1 MEQFHEIVRILGQI
15 RQHGM
20 NMDDSIAI
28 ASIIDRFPP
37 SWKKVHRALM
47 QRKEELTMEQLGSH
61 LYVEEG
67 IRQKES
73 KNKGGARFKKN
84 GKGKVMASIRCWVC
98 NGPHLKKD
106 CDVWKIRKA
115 QMEGKSSGDLGQSED
130 SWWVDTGATRHVCK
144 DINLYKVYKSLEDG
158 PSLKKNSSI
167 VLIIAFVLEFYVHSK
182 LVTKESYL
190 LESEDGNQNPSE
202 QPWEASISAL
212 QQQLNQQAIFTHH
225 STQALQRS
233 MHQLQ
238 QTIDSMRTSPPSMP
252 TQQDMLDPPHIGHH
266 TTLSD
271 SNNRS
276 THLKFDPPKFS
287 GTDPDGWIFR
297 AQEYFEWALLKTV
310 NIMLSTQALQRS
322 MHQLQQT
329 IDSMRTSPPSMP
341 TQQDMLDPP
350 HIGHHTTLSDSNNRS
365 THLKFDPPKFSGTDP
380 DGWIFRAQEYFEYNN
395 VSSEQRLRVTS
406 LLMEGEASD
415 WFRWMKNN
423 HLLTS
428 WLDFTTQV
436 KLRFDPSHFE
446 DFVGQLSKLTQLTT
460 VGAYRSAYEKLLN
473 KVTNV
478 PAPVLISMFI
488 AGLKPLIRREVMRAK
503 PSSLTA
509 AFALAH
515 EVEAQQTEFQTEIRA
530 TALPAQRRHYPNSTQ
545 IAPFPV
551 LNHPQPQQ
559 PTAQIQTPSNINR
572 NTPLTLPVKHI
583 TPAMRQEKIEKGL
596 CFSCDQK
603 WSRNHKCPNRFL
615 LLEAHEEDIEEAME
629 SNEQL
634 LTGDVSS
641 LNSLSTIITSHGVH
655 WKGSSAHP
663 H

>member
-1 MEQFHEIVRILGQI
+1 MSTSNTTQNPHV
-15 RQHGM
+15 
-20 NMDDSIAI
+20 
-28 ASIIDRFPP
+28 AS
-37 SWKKVHRALM
+37 K
-47 QRKEELTMEQLGSH
+47 
-61 LYVEEG
+61 
-67 IRQKES
+67 
-73 KNKGGARFKKN
+73 
-84 GKGKVMASIRCWVC
+84 
-98 NGPHLKKD
+98 
-106 CDVWKIRKA
+106 
-115 QMEGKSSGDLGQSED
+115 
-130 SWWVDTGATRHVCK
+130 
-144 DINLYKVYKSLEDG
+144 
-158 PSLKKNSSI
+158 
-167 VLIIAFVLEFYVHSK
+167 
-182 LVTKESYL
+182 
-190 LESEDGNQNPSE
+190 DGNQNPSE

-225 STQALQRS
+225 
-233 MHQLQ
+233 
-238 QTIDSMRTSPPSMP
+238 
-252 TQQDMLDPPHIGHH
+252 
-266 TTLSD
+266 
-271 SNNRS
+271 
-276 THLKFDPPKFS
+276 
-287 GTDPDGWIFR
+287 
-297 AQEYFEWALLKTV
+297 
-310 NIMLSTQALQRS
+310 STQALQRS

-446 DFVGQLSKLTQLTT
+446 DFVGQLSELTQLTT

-503 PSSLTA
+503 LSSLTA

-515 EVEAQQTEFQTEIRA
+515 EVEVQQTEFQTEIRA

-559 PTAQIQTPSNINR
+559 PIAQIQTPSNINR

-629 SNEQL
+629 SNQQL
-634 LTGDVSS
+634 LTRDVSS
-641 LNSLSTIITSHGVH
+641 LNSLLGSGTPRSLRLMGYIGKGQVHVLIDGGSTHNFIQPTVAENLALPLTVVKPFRVYIGNGDSLPCNMLCKSTPLKLQDHEFAVNFFVLPIQGPDVVLGVQWLQELGKITHDYSKLTMEFSWQGQNIFLQGDQPMLPTQISFHHLQALFSENEVLEGYELFLHTTNSSTHDDIQFPEDVPVQIQNVLQKFKTVFQTPSGPPPRRKTDHRIHLLPNTKPVNVRPYRYPHYQKTEIEKLFYVH
-655 WKGSSAHP
+655 SKLVTKESYLLERSKNALHLQEIHIRPGPWNENGP
-663 H
+663 